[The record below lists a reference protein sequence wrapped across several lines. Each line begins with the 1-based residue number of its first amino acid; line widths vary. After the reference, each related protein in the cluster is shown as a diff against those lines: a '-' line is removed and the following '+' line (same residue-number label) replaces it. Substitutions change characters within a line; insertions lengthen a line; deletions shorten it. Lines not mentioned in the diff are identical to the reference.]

1 MQTNPFSR
9 FSRPS
14 SFRFGTGVSIPP
26 MVRLLLGVNIGVFI
40 LQKLAGWD
48 PITNFALVPAEIWP
62 YKLYTLVSY
71 MFLHGGWLHIG
82 FNMFMLWMFGT
93 AIEYAW
99 GGRLFMKYYF
109 VCGIGGGI
117 TQALVGLGFGGAYIP
132 IIGASAAIM
141 GLLLAYGM
149 MYPNQLVYLYGLI
162 GIRMKYLVVGLV
174 LVDLIGALGRASGST
189 VAHFAHLG
197 GMLFGYLYLSLDS
210 QLGDVVR
217 RMRATFARRKM
228 EQNRQNVYRQSG
240 WTSQGGPGEASVDE
254 ILEKISEHGIESLT
268 PREREILR
276 NASRH

>member
-9 FSRPS
+9 FTRSS
-14 SFRFGTGVSIPP
+14 SFRFGPGASIPP

-48 PITNFALVPAEIWP
+48 PIANFALIPAEMWP
-62 YKLYTLVSY
+62 LKLYTLVSY
-71 MFLHGGWLHIG
+71 MFLHGGFLHIG

-99 GGRLFMKYYF
+99 GAKLFLRYYF

-117 TQALVGLGFGGAYIP
+117 TQALVGLGFGGGYIP

-174 LVDLIGALGRASGST
+174 LIDLVGALGRGGTT

-197 GMLFGYLYLSLDS
+197 GMLFGWLYLSFDS
-210 QLGDVVR
+210 QLNGVVR

-228 EQNRQNVYRQSG
+228 EQNRENVFRQSG
-240 WTSQGGPGEASVDE
+240 RTSGDRPGDASVDE

>member
-9 FSRPS
+9 FTGRS
-14 SFRFGTGVSIPP
+14 SFRFGPGASVPP
-26 MVRLLLGVNIGVFI
+26 MVRLLLGINIGVFI
-40 LQKLAGWD
+40 LEWLAGWH
-48 PITNFALVPAEIWP
+48 PIPNFALIPGELWP
-62 YKLYTLVSY
+62 YKLYTLVTY
-71 MFLHGGWLHIG
+71 MFLHGGILHIG

-99 GGRLFMKYYF
+99 GSQLFLRYYF

-117 TQALVGLGFGGAYIP
+117 CQALVGLAFGGANIP

-149 MYPNQLVYLYGLI
+149 MYPDQVVYLYGLI

-174 LVDLIGALGRASGST
+174 LLDLIGALGRGGST

-197 GMLFGYLYLSLDS
+197 GMLFGWVYLNLDT
-210 QLGDVVR
+210 QLNGVVR
-217 RMRATFARRKM
+217 KMRATFARRKM
-228 EQNRQNVYRQSG
+228 DQNGERVYRESG
-240 WTSQGGPGEASVDE
+240 WSSPRRPGEASVDE

-276 NASRH
+276 DASRH